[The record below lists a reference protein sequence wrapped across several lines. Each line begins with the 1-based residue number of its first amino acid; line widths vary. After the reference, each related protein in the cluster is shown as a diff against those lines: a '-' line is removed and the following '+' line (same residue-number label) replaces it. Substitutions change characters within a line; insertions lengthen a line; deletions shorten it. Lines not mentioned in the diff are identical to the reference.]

1 MWEPAPTMMV
11 LADASALDTT
21 SSGELVAGMT
31 TSLVL
36 VGTPPV
42 QFAAVCQESVG
53 PGPVLKV
60 STAMTPS
67 MKSRCRQLGDAH
79 LVTNVF
85 ERTVV
90 KRALDH
96 TLDNAEYKLDFS
108 DGADQHPNV
117 HLPPQQHISKESRRT
132 ARASYA

>member
-1 MWEPAPTMMV
+1 MPLPMTKSAFTTSTNPKVPKADDAFISSNVLNVTSSSEPAPTMMV

-67 MKSRCRQLGDAH
+67 MKSRCRQL
-79 LVTNVF
+79 
-85 ERTVV
+85 
-90 KRALDH
+90 
-96 TLDNAEYKLDFS
+96 
-108 DGADQHPNV
+108 
-117 HLPPQQHISKESRRT
+117 
-132 ARASYA
+132 